1 MFFWADAWPSAGKSR
16 GDFAMAAFTLEELER
31 TIAARRS
38 ADAASSYTRQLLDR
52 GVETCAK
59 KFGEEAFEVA
69 LAAMKGDDAATA
81 AEAADVLYHLLV
93 LLAARN
99 VALADV
105 MAVLASRTGQ
115 SGLAEKAA
123 RSAS

>member
-1 MFFWADAWPSAGKSR
+1 VST
-16 GDFAMAAFTLEELER
+16 FTLEDLER
-31 TIAARRS
+31 IVAARRG
-38 ADAASSYTRQLLDR
+38 ADAETSYTKQLLER

-69 LAAMKGDDAATA
+69 LAAMKGDRAATA

-93 LLAARN
+93 LLAARD
-99 VALADV
+99 VSLAEV
-105 MAVLASRTGQ
+105 MAVLAARTGQ

-123 RSAS
+123 RGTR